1 MSDIKSLGMDLILHS
16 PPKLKQFLCNF
27 LSVFFCLSNPGL
39 LFPSLSYI
47 LQTNIHQQKKKKNL
61 IPLSYLSIN
70 VYGFS
75 VYSVQVKEGIGFY
88 IFYNPFIFYFL
99 FFDKWLHHVIKP
111 FIFKKGEQTPSTFPK
126 QRIRSNANLMN

>member
-47 LQTNIHQQKKKKNL
+47 LQTNIHQQKKKKPYPSL
-61 IPLSYLSIN
+61 VFIHQCIR
-70 VYGFS
+70 FS